1 MINMKKVFVL
11 ICAVILLIC
20 GCGKENKFD
29 VVKVNK
35 SEAMEYIESGAILID
50 VRSAVEYENG
60 HINGAINID
69 VEDILKINDLLEY
82 ENKNIDSSKAII
94 VYCRSGS
101 RSANAANKLIELGY
115 TKVYDLGSIDNWS
128 D

>member
-1 MINMKKVFVL
+1 MINMKKVFIL
-11 ICAVILLIC
+11 IIGIMFFVF
-20 GCGKENKFD
+20 GCGKEENLE

-35 SEAMEYIESGAILID
+35 TEAIEYIKSGAILID
-50 VRSAVEYENG
+50 VRSDEEYENG
-60 HINGAINID
+60 HIDGAINID
-69 VEDILKINDLLEY
+69 VEDILKTTDLLEY
-82 ENKNIDSSKAII
+82 ENKNIDSSMAII

>member
-1 MINMKKVFVL
+1 MFLV
-11 ICAVILLIC
+11 C
-20 GCGKENKFD
+20 GCGKKDKLE
-29 VVKVNK
+29 VVKISK
-35 SEAMEYIESGAILID
+35 TEAMEYIESGAILID
-50 VRSAVEYENG
+50 VRSTEEYEKE
-60 HINGAINID
+60 HIEGAINID

-82 ENKNIDSSKAII
+82 ENKNIDSNMSII

-101 RSANAANKLIELGY
+101 RSANAADKLIELGY